1 MLICGVRGI
10 LFLWNWQRKK
20 KMGRDLPSFISV
32 CMHLSHIIFCF
43 LHFAWNKRVNVFK
56 RSQPWNK
63 RVVILQTSLAVPG
76 STLSLG
82 GEPRNNR
89 SKSWSGR
96 PIWMEREVQSRIKVP
111 HTFNVRNYT
120 RPTMCQYCKKLLR
133 GLFRQGLQCKGM
145 FTQVLYTAI
154 ELSLFFGI
162 CTILQ
167 PALFCAGI
175 YILFELNII
184 TLPLIKF

>member
-1 MLICGVRGI
+1 
-10 LFLWNWQRKK
+10 
-20 KMGRDLPSFISV
+20 MGRDLPSFISV
-32 CMHLSHIIFCF
+32 CMHLSHVIFCF

-154 ELSLFFGI
+154 ELSLLGI

-175 YILFELNII
+175 YMLFELNKI

>member
-32 CMHLSHIIFCF
+32 CMHLSHVIFCF

-154 ELSLFFGI
+154 ELSLLGI

-175 YILFELNII
+175 YMLFELDKI